1 MSSSYRLN
9 GEVMRTERVARWR
22 PLFKLGPCHPM
33 YGWITVLF
41 YRAAVVSVTGW
52 FAIVLTGRLPLRPGD
67 YLVAVLRYQRR
78 VLAFLLGLAA
88 STPGL
93 RVVAGYV
100 DPGDSP
106 AVPGS
111 ARQAG
116 GCWSPP
122 RSGPSSG
129 SRSGWS
135 GTSPTCLP
143 PWC

>member
-1 MSSSYRLN
+1 MSVTLSTAYRCAETRCSIRNGTAVMSSSYRLN

-78 VLAFLLGLAA
+78 GLALLVLPA
-88 STPGL
+88 PPNPRLPLGT
-93 RVVAGYV
+93 
-100 DPGDSP
+100 GDL
-106 AVPGS
+106 
-111 ARQAG
+111 
-116 GCWSPP
+116 
-122 RSGPSSG
+122 G
-129 SRSGWS
+129 SRAD
-135 GTSPTCLP
+135 
-143 PWC
+143 

>member
-1 MSSSYRLN
+1 MSVTLSTAYRCAETRCSIRNGTAVMSSSYRLN

-78 VLAFLLGLAA
+78 VLAFLLR
-88 STPGL
+88 P
-93 RVVAGYV
+93 R
-100 DPGDSP
+100 
-106 AVPGS
+106 
-111 ARQAG
+111 ARQ
-116 GCWSPP
+116 PP
-122 RSGPSSG
+122 LPL
-129 SRSGWS
+129 
-135 GTSPTCLP
+135 GTREARTPD
-143 PWC
+143 